1 MKNLK
6 FTLICALIKLTIAGC
21 GSARMENPSDQPGT
35 RQEEPSATEEPEV
48 RREEPSATQEPEL
61 ASTYVDYRVLAIQSS
76 RYEQD
81 APKDYVITSMSEF
94 ESFQER
100 YPEIC
105 GGKDFMETFHT
116 EIKGYFIDNT
126 LVCHMETVGSGSI
139 VFEITG
145 VSFDENHAAS
155 IEFNRIDPSGAG
167 TCDMATWFM
176 FAEIP
181 NGDVQEA
188 EGLSAQDIEDMSVVD
203 EAMIGVLRTE
213 EFINASVADRKNM
226 AEEMLKELEEQGLIC
241 NVYFDEEDMFSFQY
255 KCGVLGGVD
264 ILLDSERYYVGGEPI
279 N

>member
-6 FTLICALIKLTIAGC
+6 FTLICALITLTIAGC
-21 GSARMENPSDQPGT
+21 GSARMENPSDKPGT
-35 RQEEPSATEEPEV
+35 RQETPAATEA
-48 RREEPSATQEPEL
+48 SAVTQEPER
-61 ASTYVDYRVLAIQSS
+61 ASTYADYRVLAIKSS

-145 VSFDENHAAS
+145 VSFDENHAAY
-155 IEFNRIDPSGAG
+155 IEFNRIDPNGAG

-181 NGDVQEA
+181 NGGVQEA

-226 AEEMLKELEEQGLIC
+226 AEEMLKEL
-241 NVYFDEEDMFSFQY
+241 DM
-255 KCGVLGGVD
+255 VMA
-264 ILLDSERYYVGGEPI
+264 
-279 N
+279 